1 MYEKDY
7 AFYYDQK
14 GPRKMKSLDLVE
26 PLTEKDAAFQRR
38 YKPKQPST
46 SSGFGV

>member
-26 PLTEKDAAFQRR
+26 PFTEKDATFQRL

-46 SSGFGV
+46 SLGF